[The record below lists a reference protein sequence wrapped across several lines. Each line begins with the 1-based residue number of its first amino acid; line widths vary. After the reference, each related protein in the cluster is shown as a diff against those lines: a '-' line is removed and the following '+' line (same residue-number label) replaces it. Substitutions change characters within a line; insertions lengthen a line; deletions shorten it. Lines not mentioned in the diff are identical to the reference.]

1 MRICK
6 LKKTHKKKEFDCGKQ
21 ALNDYLAK
29 IAKQDAEKDVAVCY
43 ILEGEDGEV
52 VGYFTLSSGSI
63 PKEEIPEK
71 ESMKLPRY
79 SDIPLAVIGRLAI
92 DKKYQ
97 GRKLG
102 DYLLVEAF
110 GEIIKVAEVLGIAGV
125 FVDPIDE
132 SAVNYYPKF
141 GFIKLNSSD
150 RMFLPIATIRELL
163 RD

>member
-6 LKKTHKKKEFDCGKQ
+6 LNTSHKKNEFDCGKQ
-21 ALNDYLAK
+21 PLNDYLAK
-29 IAKQDAEKDVAVCY
+29 IAKQDVEKDVAVCY
-43 ILEGEDGEV
+43 VLEGEDGEV

-71 ESMKLPRY
+71 ESKRLPRY
-79 SDIPLAVIGRLAI
+79 LDIPFAVIGRLAV
-92 DKKYQ
+92 DKKHQ

-102 DYLLVEAF
+102 DYLLVEAL
-110 GEIIKVAEVLGIAGV
+110 GEILKVAEVLGIAGV

-132 SAVNYYPKF
+132 SAVNYYEKF

-150 RMFLPIATIRELL
+150 RMFLPIATIRALL